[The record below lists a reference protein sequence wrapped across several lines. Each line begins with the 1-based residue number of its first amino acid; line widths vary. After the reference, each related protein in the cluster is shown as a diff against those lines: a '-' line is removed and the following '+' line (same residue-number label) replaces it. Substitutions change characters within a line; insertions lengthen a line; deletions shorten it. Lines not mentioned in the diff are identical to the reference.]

1 MESKQKQRLARIYR
15 LINLVIDNCKH
26 GASKKSTCI
35 FSVLDHASINL
46 ICESISNLINHSEQL
61 SCNVRKRIKR
71 QLSKGTNKEK
81 CLDLANSGIS
91 VSKRRKILMRQ
102 NQTGKGQYNVFHLY
116 QYRRGAVSRTKT

>member
-1 MESKQKQRLARIYR
+1 MESRQKQRLARIYR
-15 LINLVIDNCKH
+15 LINLVLDNCKH

-61 SCNVRKRIKR
+61 SCNVRKRMKR

-102 NQTGKGQYNVFHLY
+102 NQTGKG
-116 QYRRGAVSRTKT
+116 